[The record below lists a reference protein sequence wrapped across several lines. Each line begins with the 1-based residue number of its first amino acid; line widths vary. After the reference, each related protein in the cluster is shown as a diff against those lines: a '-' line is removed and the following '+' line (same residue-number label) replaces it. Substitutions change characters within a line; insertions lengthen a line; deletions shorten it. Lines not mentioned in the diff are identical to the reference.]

1 MVIRKQKLGWALLL
15 ALWPSYSQCEPYTYG
30 TTGNAAGTSL
40 NWTMANV
47 LPEGIG
53 LDVNGLIYKYS
64 TVKNPEDDMLVHVG
78 NLNANGD
85 GYTFKE
91 TDDWSGVP
99 SNTIA
104 KSFALP
110 NIPSAHWGN
119 GSIEVEGTGE
129 VKDAIVIY
137 SYRLDKC
144 FDPQAD
150 PSCAGY
156 RQPVPPVIEYEIY
169 NALDD
174 NAVLD
179 NIDVKADVD
188 YDEDEA
194 NRDEDEEK
202 EEQTRIELGLA
213 QAENAL
219 TLTLDQGQSQIINAM
234 NSSTNIDTYYNSK
247 INGGIY
253 KDTVVLNGGNLP
265 DNKKGLRNNLAQQL
279 LHNQLVDL
287 QYD

>member
-1 MVIRKQKLGWALLL
+1 LGWALLL

-156 RQPVPPVIEYEIY
+156 RRPVPPVIEYEIY

-174 NAVLD
+174 NAVVD
-179 NIDVKADVD
+179 NIDVKADAD

-194 NRDEDEEK
+194 KRDEDEEK

>member
-1 MVIRKQKLGWALLL
+1 LGWALLL

>member
-1 MVIRKQKLGWALLL
+1 LGWALFL
-15 ALWPSYSQCEPYTYG
+15 ALLPSYSQCEPYTYG

-40 NWTMANV
+40 SWTMANV

>member
-1 MVIRKQKLGWALLL
+1 MIIQKQRLAWALFL
-15 ALWPSYSQCEPYTYG
+15 ALLPSYSQCEPYTYG
-30 TTGNAAGTSL
+30 TTGNAAGSSL

-53 LDVNGLIYKYS
+53 LDVNGLIYKYT
-64 TVKNPEDDMLVHVG
+64 TVKKTEDDMLVHVG
-78 NLNANGD
+78 NLNATGD

-91 TDDWSGVP
+91 TDDWSGVAG
-99 SNTIA
+99 NTIA

-110 NIPSAHWGN
+110 NIPSSHWGN

-129 VKDAIVIY
+129 VTDAIVIY

-156 RQPVPPVIEYEIY
+156 RKPVPPVIEYEIY

-174 NAVLD
+174 DAVVD
-179 NIDVKADVD
+179 NIEVKADAD
-188 YDEDEA
+188 YDEDEKK
-194 NRDEDEEK
+194 RDEDED
-202 EEQTRIELGLA
+202 EERETRIELGLA

-219 TLTLDQGQSQIINAM
+219 TLSLEQGQSQIINAM
-234 NSSTNIDTYYNSK
+234 NGQTNIEMYYNSK

-253 KDTVVLNGGNLP
+253 KDTVALNDGNLP

>member
-1 MVIRKQKLGWALLL
+1 
-15 ALWPSYSQCEPYTYG
+15 
-30 TTGNAAGTSL
+30 
-40 NWTMANV
+40 MANV

-53 LDVNGLIYKYS
+53 LDVNGLIYKYT

-104 KSFALP
+104 KSFSLP

-174 NAVLD
+174 NAVVD
-179 NIDVKADVD
+179 NIDVKADAD

-194 NRDEDEEK
+194 KRDEDEEK

-253 KDTVVLNGGNLP
+253 KDKVVLNGGNLP

>member
-1 MVIRKQKLGWALLL
+1 MVIRKQKLGWALFL
-15 ALWPSYSQCEPYTYG
+15 ALLPSYSQCEPYTYG

-40 NWTMANV
+40 SWTMANV

-53 LDVNGLIYKYS
+53 LDVNGLIYKYT

-104 KSFALP
+104 KSFSLP

-129 VKDAIVIY
+129 VTDAIVIY

-144 FDPQAD
+144 FNPQSD

-156 RQPVPPVIEYEIY
+156 RRPVPPVIEYQIY

-174 NAVLD
+174 ESVTENLD
-179 NIDVKADVD
+179 EKVDAD
-188 YDEDEA
+188 YDEDESK
-194 NRDEDEEK
+194 RDDEDEEK
-202 EEQTRIELGLA
+202 EQSRIELGLA

-219 TLTLDQGQSQIINAM
+219 TLTLDQGQSQIISAM
-234 NSSTNIDTYYNSK
+234 NSQTNIDIYYNSK

-253 KDTVVLNGGNLP
+253 KDTVTLNGGNLP

-279 LHNQLVDL
+279 LHKELVDL

>member
-1 MVIRKQKLGWALLL
+1 LGWALLL

-156 RQPVPPVIEYEIY
+156 RRPVPPVIEYEIY

-174 NAVLD
+174 NAVVD
-179 NIDVKADVD
+179 NIDVKADAD

-194 NRDEDEEK
+194 KRDEDEEK

-253 KDTVVLNGGNLP
+253 KDKVVLNGGNLP

>member
-1 MVIRKQKLGWALLL
+1 LGWALLL

-219 TLTLDQGQSQIINAM
+219 TLTLDQGQSQIINTM

>member
-1 MVIRKQKLGWALLL
+1 
-15 ALWPSYSQCEPYTYG
+15 
-30 TTGNAAGTSL
+30 
-40 NWTMANV
+40 MANV

-53 LDVNGLIYKYS
+53 LDVNGLIYKYT

-85 GYTFKE
+85 GYIFKE
-91 TDDWSGVP
+91 TDDWSGVAG
-99 SNTIA
+99 NTIA

-110 NIPSAHWGN
+110 NIPSGQWGN
-119 GSIEVEGTGE
+119 GSIDVEGTGE
-129 VKDAIVIY
+129 VKDAVVIY

-144 FDPQAD
+144 FNPQAD

-156 RQPVPPVIEYEIY
+156 RRPVPPVIEYEIY
-169 NALDD
+169 NALEDD
-174 NAVLD
+174 AVVE
-179 NIDVKADVD
+179 NIDVKAEAD
-188 YDEDEA
+188 YDEDKA
-194 NRDEDEEK
+194 KRDDEE
-202 EEQTRIELGLA
+202 EEEKQSRIELGLA

-253 KDTVVLNGGNLP
+253 KDTLVLNGGNLP